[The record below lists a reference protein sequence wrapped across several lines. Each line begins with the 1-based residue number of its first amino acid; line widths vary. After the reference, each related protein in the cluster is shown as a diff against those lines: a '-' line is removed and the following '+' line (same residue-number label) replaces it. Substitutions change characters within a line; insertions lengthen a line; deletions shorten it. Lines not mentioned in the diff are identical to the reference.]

1 MKIFTITLIDDGQKI
16 TAQADYTGEP
26 GPVFDLG
33 LEILSELSA
42 VDGSTEGVHVSRM
55 LRSHAV
61 H

>member
-33 LEILSELSA
+33 LEILSELKNEPSDVQYCL
-42 VDGSTEGVHVSRM
+42 VDC
-55 LRSHAV
+55 LREYFR
-61 H
+61 